1 MAKTQLRRGSGFRV
15 RGSGYLPRTQNPQ
28 PRTSKGYYPL
38 FADLRGRR
46 VIVVGGGMVAQRKV
60 TTLLRFGAK
69 VTVINPIATQR
80 LKRYAKQGLIRY
92 VPRRFKACDVEGAWL
107 VYAATNDESINRLVD
122 QTARRLRIFTNV
134 VDQPARC
141 SFIAPAIMK
150 RGELV
155 IAIST
160 GGASPTVAKRLRR
173 EFERTIGAEY
183 AELLRLLNSLRPIA
197 KRKLP
202 SYDDRKRYFDH
213 LVRGRVFELVRAG
226 KTQTARR
233 EALAQLDSR
242 STKYPIT
249 KSQSPNNHQ

>member
-1 MAKTQLRRGSGFRV
+1 MNA
-15 RGSGYLPRTQNPQ
+15 
-28 PRTSKGYYPL
+28 YYPF

-46 VIVVGGGMVAQRKV
+46 CVVVGGGVVAQRKV

-69 VTVINPIATQR
+69 VILVSPAATQR
-80 LKRYAKQGLIRY
+80 LRRYAAQGVIRY
-92 VPRRFKACDVEGAWL
+92 VPRRFKACDLDGAWL
-107 VYAATNDESINRLVD
+107 AYAATDDERINERVSR
-122 QTARRLRIFTNV
+122 TAQQRRIFTNV
-134 VDQPARC
+134 VDQPPLC

-173 EFERTIGAEY
+173 EFERTIGAGY

-202 SYDDRKRYFDH
+202 SYDDRKRYFDR
-213 LVRGRVFELVRAG
+213 LVRGRTFDFVRRGNTSA
-226 KTQTARR
+226 ARR
-233 EALAQLDSR
+233 AALALLAAEAKRNS
-242 STKYPIT
+242 
-249 KSQSPNNHQ
+249 N

>member
-1 MAKTQLRRGSGFRV
+1 MTQIRGRSGFGV
-15 RGSGYLPRTQNPQ
+15 RGSEQLPRTQNPE
-28 PRTSKGYYPL
+28 PGTLKGYYPL
-38 FADLRGRR
+38 FADLRNRR

-69 VTVINPIATQR
+69 VTVVSPAATQR
-80 LKRYAKQGLIRY
+80 LRRYAKQGTVRY
-92 VPRRFKACDVEGAWL
+92 VPRRFKACDLEGAWL
-107 VYAATNDESINRLVD
+107 VYAATNDETINQAVFR
-122 QTARRLRIFTNV
+122 TATRHRIFTNV
-134 VDQPARC
+134 VDQVPLC

-183 AELLRLLNSLRPIA
+183 AELLRLLNSLRGVA

-202 SYDDRKRYFDH
+202 SYDDRKRYFDR
-213 LVRGRVFELVRAG
+213 LVRGRTFAFVRRG
-226 KTQTARR
+226 QTGQARR
-233 EALAQLDSR
+233 AALALLETEAKR
-242 STKYPIT
+242 
-249 KSQSPNNHQ
+249 NRN

>member
-1 MAKTQLRRGSGFRV
+1 MKA
-15 RGSGYLPRTQNPQ
+15 
-28 PRTSKGYYPL
+28 YYPL

-46 VIVVGGGMVAQRKV
+46 CVVIGGGLVAQRKV

-69 VTVINPIATQR
+69 VTVVSPAATQR
-80 LKRYAKQGLIRY
+80 LRRYAKQGTIRY
-92 VPRRFKACDVEGAWL
+92 VPRRFKACDLDEAWL
-107 VYAATNDESINRLVD
+107 VYAATDDEAVNQRVF
-122 QTARRLRIFTNV
+122 QTASRQRIFTNV
-134 VDQPARC
+134 VDQPPLC

-183 AELLRLLNSLRPIA
+183 AELLQLLKSLRPIA

-202 SYDDRKRYFDH
+202 SYHDRKRYFDR
-213 LVRGRVFELVRAG
+213 LIQGRTFAFVRRG
-226 KTQTARR
+226 KTTAARR
-233 EALAQLDSR
+233 TALALLEAEAKRNS
-242 STKYPIT
+242 
-249 KSQSPNNHQ
+249 H